1 MSTNGG
7 AITHGGQLAGI
18 GAFAAVASWRCFI
31 VRPMACAMATLFDAS
46 SARPEDWSSGPK
58 TCVGELSCIQ

>member
-46 SARPEDWSSGPK
+46 SARPEDW
-58 TCVGELSCIQ
+58 